1 MKTFRG
7 IKIIR
12 FLPGT
17 LAFILSLI
25 LLTLPGSAF
34 PKEDFFDSVHLDK
47 WIHICMFGGLVF
59 LWSIPFVQTIFGL
72 GKKRRAVLWL
82 AIIALAYGIIMEF
95 VQKYFIPNRSF
106 DVYDIIADGVGS
118 FIPLIFIRQIS
129 RVLTKKY
136 QNTA

>member
-1 MKTFRG
+1 METFKG

-34 PKEDFFDSVHLDK
+34 PKEDFFDSVYLDK
-47 WIHICMFGGLVF
+47 WIHVGMFGGLVL
-59 LWSIPFVQTIFGL
+59 LWSIPFMQALLGL
-72 GKKRRAVLWL
+72 GKKRKTVLW
-82 AIIALAYGIIMEF
+82 IALTALTYGIVMEF

-106 DVYDIIADGVGS
+106 DVYDILADGVGS
-118 FIPLIFIRQIS
+118 FIPFFLIRQMNKIANRKRS
-129 RVLTKKY
+129 RTS
-136 QNTA
+136 